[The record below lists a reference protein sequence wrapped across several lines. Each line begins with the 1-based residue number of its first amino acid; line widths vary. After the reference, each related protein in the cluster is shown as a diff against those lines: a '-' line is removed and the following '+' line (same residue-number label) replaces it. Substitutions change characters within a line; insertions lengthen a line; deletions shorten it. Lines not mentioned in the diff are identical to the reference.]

1 VTVSQLGA
9 EPTLR
14 RLSYLE
20 TLVHVLHDLDGVVAI
35 GQDVQQVS
43 RGYKVETWEG
53 TTLALHVLSQSL
65 LTDLQLLLLFLQVLH
80 EAFLITGCHAV
91 LHLTKLLQQIDT
103 WVRLYY

>member
-1 VTVSQLGA
+1 MA
-9 EPTLR
+9 KEEPGRNLP
-14 RLSYLE
+14 YLE

-53 TTLALHVLSQSL
+53 TALALHVLSQSL

-80 EAFLITGCHAV
+80 EAFLVAGCHAI
-91 LHLTKLLQQIDT
+91 LHLTNLLKQVDT
-103 WVRLYY
+103 WIR